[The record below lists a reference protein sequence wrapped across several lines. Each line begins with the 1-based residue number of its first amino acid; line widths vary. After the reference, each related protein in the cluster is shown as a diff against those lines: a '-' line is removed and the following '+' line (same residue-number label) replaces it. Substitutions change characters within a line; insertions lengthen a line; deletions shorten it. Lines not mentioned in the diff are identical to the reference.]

1 MFIMKGI
8 TRLWSM
14 ALLVGC
20 LGIVT
25 TLPGQGSDCIDLTDL
40 NAPFIHCTYG
50 VYDDP
55 FLYQGVVEGHHHT
68 IITDMSATDL
78 KSGGMLRMIPP
89 GETYSIRL
97 GDQDGATAESISV
110 DISVDTN
117 LYDLLILKYAAVM
130 QDPNHLPEE
139 QPRFTFDILNLQDQ
153 PIDTNCLSADFIASS
168 NLGWNWSIGGR
179 AWWKDWTNVGFDLS
193 DFHGQTIR
201 IRLTTR
207 DCKLL
212 AHCGYAYFLL
222 SCGQKSLSGGC
233 GNNSTPT
240 FTAPQG
246 FNYRWFWEDSPSQTL
261 STERTVSV
269 PFTSQ
274 GVLHCWV
281 SQLGKESCGFELSCT
296 VESRYPIAG
305 FDTEETYCPQKI
317 RFLNESFVSNDGVNP
332 DGTGHHCGDV
342 LWNFGDGY
350 TSSAFCPTH
359 KYTQAG
365 DFTVTMVAGLGGFQC
380 TDTVRH
386 TVHIPEDTRVDTL
399 VCDALEW
406 NGDIYTESGVYS
418 HNYDTGG
425 GCDSLVA
432 LYLTV
437 VKSDAYEVD
446 TAACDRYVWND
457 SVYTLSGSYTQV
469 FPRTDRCD
477 SIVTTRLDMNYTPEF
492 GVVGPQYVI
501 GGSEWE
507 FTEHAYT
514 IAIDNPLCHID
525 TVVWSVDCP
534 NMTVQPI
541 GDGTKARL
549 RVFTL
554 LAPNDSVA
562 LHAAAT
568 NRCGTEERTF
578 WIHTTYYDVD
588 EQADNVRDLAV
599 FPNPNTG
606 LFTLRMKGFS
616 GHVAITVYNAEGL
629 KVMAWEEDGMPD
641 EAVLP
646 VDCSRLRDGIYT
658 FRVHNETAA
667 LAKKIVISR

>member
-1 MFIMKGI
+1 MTKDP
-8 TRLWSM
+8 R
-14 ALLVGC
+14 
-20 LGIVT
+20 
-25 TLPGQGSDCIDLTDL
+25 TDYEL
-40 NAPFIHCTYG
+40 QT
-50 VYDDP
+50 
-55 FLYQGVVEGHHHT
+55 
-68 IITDMSATDL
+68 
-78 KSGGMLRMIPP
+78 IPP
-89 GETYSIRL
+89 GEAYSIKL
-97 GDQDGATAESISV
+97 GNELVGAQAETISV
-110 DISVDTN
+110 DICIDTS
-117 LYDLLILKYAAVM
+117 LFDLLILKYTAVM
-130 QDPNHLPEE
+130 EAPEHSPEE
-139 QPRFTFDILNLQDQ
+139 NPRFTFDILDMNGH
-153 PIDTNCLSADFIASS
+153 PIDTNCLSENFIADVS
-168 NLGWNWSIGGR
+168 LGWNCYPWWTSPWGNPSIHTPVV
-179 AWWKDWTNVGFDLS
+179 WKDWTNVGFDLS
-193 DFHGQTIR
+193 DLHGQTIR
-201 IRLTTR
+201 VSLLTS
-207 DCKLL
+207 DCGLRR
-212 AHCGYAYFLL
+212 HFGYAYFLL
-222 SCGQKSLSGGC
+222 TCGNKKIRNISCG
-233 GNNSTPT
+233 STET
-240 FTAPQG
+240 FTFSAPYG
-246 FNYRWFWEDSPSQTL
+246 FNYRWYWQDNPWQTI
-261 STERTVSV
+261 STDQTVSV
-269 PFTSQ
+269 PSSAD
-274 GVLHCWV
+274 GVLMCHA
-281 SQLGKESCGFELSCT
+281 SFIGNESCGFDLST
-296 VESRYPIAG
+296 TMNLENSYPVADFG
-305 FDTEETYCPQKI
+305 VEETDCPQKI
-317 RFLNESFVSNDGVNP
+317 RFINESFVSNDGVNP
-332 DGTGHHCGDV
+332 DGTGYHCEDI
-342 LWNFGDGY
+342 LWDFGDGQTSNLGSNTHQY
-350 TSSAFCPTH
+350 TAP
-359 KYTQAG
+359 G
-365 DFTVTMVAGLGGFQC
+365 DYTVTMVAGLNGFQC

-399 VCDALEW
+399 VCDAYEW
-406 NGDIYTESGVYS
+406 NDTIFTESGVYS
-418 HNYDTGG
+418 HSYDTGD

-432 LYLTV
+432 LYLTI
-437 VKSDAYEVD
+437 VKSDVVETD
-446 TAACDRYVWND
+446 TAACGRYVWND